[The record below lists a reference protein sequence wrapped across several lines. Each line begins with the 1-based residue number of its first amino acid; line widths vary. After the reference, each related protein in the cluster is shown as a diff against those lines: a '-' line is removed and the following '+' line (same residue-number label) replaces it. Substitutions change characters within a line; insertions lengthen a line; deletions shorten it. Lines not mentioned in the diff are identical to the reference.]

1 MIAQLSLLIVRVS
14 IRVERVELDAPG
26 LDEAL
31 PGSSAVLEVLWRCLG
46 MLARATVSDNGRN
59 LNSIV
64 ALQSNYLT

>member
-1 MIAQLSLLIVRVS
+1 M
-14 IRVERVELDAPG
+14 RVERVKLDTPG

-31 PGSSAVLEVLWRCLG
+31 PGSSAVLEVLWRGLG

-64 ALQSNYLT
+64 DL